1 MLLVTLYKG
10 FDKSTSLY
18 SVAQKITIGDRGE
31 MSEIALAISDEG
43 RLAVVKRSENRVE
56 LHNGADSKD
65 TRQVNITTKQNLI
78 RPHDVC
84 FALNNHL
91 LITDV
96 GDHSIKIYSLKN
108 EEPQLVR
115 IICYEKKA
123 QAIIQMETPGGLLS
137 ALSSPDKYLTPFTVT
152 VGPSPLSQI
161 FAVFENFIFM
171 ITIDWNTVELMDYRR
186 LSTPSDWTSVQCKV
200 KKECDKTSIVND
212 HKDNHKV
219 GGQNPL
225 AVTKGQ
231 FCAMFY
237 HVTERKRSKFNFK
250 CLERKK
256 CRVGK
261 MTRPYLDPKADYAP
275 TVVVYVRLTDQMGRL
290 IFHARYGN
298 CFEGERRNTI
308 HAEYFMLVDEEFNQ
322 AVKLLGDQKEGKIE
336 IYMNKQP
343 CFRSTRRHH
352 GKISGVKRKECA
364 QDLVNFY
371 NFYCLSH
378 GIKLTINLCQFY
390 KVDMLPSPSLEDDIQ
405 NARRGIQIMMSAGI
419 ELKAMTEE
427 SWRQLA
433 GYADIELPEYTDSD
447 RQKLDQH
454 IAEFLQRMEPL
465 AELPAPSVEV
475 HSQSTQ
481 Q

>member
-1 MLLVTLYKG
+1 M
-10 FDKSTSLY
+10 
-18 SVAQKITIGDRGE
+18 IGDRGV

-56 LHNGADSKD
+56 LYGGADSKD
-65 TRQVNITTKQNLI
+65 TRQVHITTKQNLV
-78 RPHDVC
+78 RPYNLC

-96 GDHSIKIYSLKN
+96 GDRSIKIYSLKN

-115 IICYEKKA
+115 KIICYEKKA
-123 QAIIQMETPGGLLS
+123 QAIIQMETPGGPLS
-137 ALSSPDKYLTPFTVT
+137 ALSSPDKYLTPFSLT

-171 ITIDWNTVELMDYRR
+171 ITIDWKTVELMDYRR
-186 LSTPSDWTSVQCKV
+186 LSTPSDWTSMQCKV
-200 KKECDKTSIVND
+200 KKECDKTSIVHD

-237 HVTERKRSKFNFK
+237 HVTERKRSKINFK
-250 CLERKK
+250 CLQRKK

-261 MTRPYLDPKADYAP
+261 MAKPHSNPRADYAA
-275 TVVVYVRLTDQMGRL
+275 TVVVYVRLTDQMRRL

-308 HAEYFMLVDEEFNQ
+308 HAEYFMLVDEEFKQ

-336 IYMNKQP
+336 MYMNKQP
-343 CFRSTRRHH
+343 CFRSTRHH
-352 GKISGVKRKECA
+352 SKISGVKRKECA

-371 NFYCLSH
+371 NFYCLSR
-378 GIKLTINLCQFY
+378 GIKLTINLCQLY
-390 KVDMLPSPSLEDDIQ
+390 KVDMRPSPSFEDDIQ
-405 NARRGIQIMMSAGI
+405 NARLGMQIMMTAGI

-433 GYADIELPEYTDSD
+433 GYANIELPEYTDSD

-454 IAEFLQRMEPL
+454 IAEFLQSMEPL
-465 AELPAPSVEV
+465 ARLPTPSVEV
-475 HSQSTQ
+475 HNQSTQ
-481 Q
+481 H

>member
-1 MLLVTLYKG
+1 M
-10 FDKSTSLY
+10 
-18 SVAQKITIGDRGE
+18 GDGGVV
-31 MSEIALAISDEG
+31 SKIALAFSDEG
-43 RLAVVKRSENRVE
+43 RLAVIKRSEYRVE
-56 LHNGADSKD
+56 LYGGADGKD
-65 TRQVNITTKQNLI
+65 ARPVNITTKQNLI
-78 RPHDVC
+78 RPYNVC
-84 FALNNHL
+84 FAPMNHL
-91 LITDV
+91 LITDI
-96 GDHSIKIYSLKN
+96 GDRSVKIYSLKN

-115 IICYEKKA
+115 KIICYEKKA
-123 QAIIQMETPGGLLS
+123 EAIIQMETPGGPLS
-137 ALSSPDKYLTPFTVT
+137 GLSSPDKHLTPFTVT

-186 LSTPSDWTSVQCKV
+186 LSTPSDWTSLQCKV
-200 KKECDKTSIVND
+200 KKECDKTSIVHD

-225 AVTKGQ
+225 VVTRGQ

-308 HAEYFMLVDEEFNQ
+308 HAEYFMLVDEEFRQ
-322 AVKLLGDQKEGKIE
+322 AVKFLGDQKGKKKIKM
-336 IYMNKQP
+336 YMNKQP
-343 CFRSTRRHH
+343 CFRSTRHH
-352 GKISGVKRKECA
+352 DKIPGLKRKECS
-364 QDLVNFY
+364 QDLVKFY
-371 NFYCLSH
+371 KSYCLSH
-378 GIKLTINLCQFY
+378 NIKLTINLCQLY
-390 KVDMLPSPSLEDDIQ
+390 KVDMPSSSSLKDIE
-405 NARRGIQIMMSAGI
+405 NAKKGMEIMKSAGI
-419 ELKAMTEE
+419 KLKAMTEN
-427 SWRQLA
+427 SWLQLA
-433 GYADIELPEYTDSD
+433 GYADIELPEYPNGD

-454 IAEFLQRMEPL
+454 IAEFLKSI
-465 AELPAPSVEV
+465 PS
-475 HSQSTQ
+475 
-481 Q
+481 

>member
-1 MLLVTLYKG
+1 M
-10 FDKSTSLY
+10 
-18 SVAQKITIGDRGE
+18 GDGGVV
-31 MSEIALAISDEG
+31 SKIALAFSDEG
-43 RLAVVKRSENRVE
+43 RLAVIKRSEYRVE
-56 LHNGADSKD
+56 LYGGADGKD
-65 TRQVNITTKQNLI
+65 ARPVNITTKQNLI
-78 RPHDVC
+78 RPHNVC
-84 FALNNHL
+84 FAPMNHL

-96 GDHSIKIYSLKN
+96 GDRSIKIYSLKN

-115 IICYEKKA
+115 NIICYEKKA
-123 QAIIQMETPGGLLS
+123 EAIIQMETPGGPLS
-137 ALSSPDKYLTPFTVT
+137 ALSSPDKYLTPSTVT

-186 LSTPSDWTSVQCKV
+186 LSTPSDWTSMQCKV
-200 KKECDKTSIVND
+200 KKECDKTSIVHD

-261 MTRPYLDPKADYAP
+261 MTRPHLDPKADYAP

-308 HAEYFMLVDEEFNQ
+308 HAEYFMLVDEEFRL
-322 AVKLLGDQKEGKIE
+322 AVKFFGDQKGK
-336 IYMNKQP
+336 K
-343 CFRSTRRHH
+343 
-352 GKISGVKRKECA
+352 
-364 QDLVNFY
+364 
-371 NFYCLSH
+371 
-378 GIKLTINLCQFY
+378 KLRCT
-390 KVDMLPSPSLEDDIQ
+390 
-405 NARRGIQIMMSAGI
+405 
-419 ELKAMTEE
+419 
-427 SWRQLA
+427 
-433 GYADIELPEYTDSD
+433 
-447 RQKLDQH
+447 
-454 IAEFLQRMEPL
+454 
-465 AELPAPSVEV
+465 
-475 HSQSTQ
+475 
-481 Q
+481 